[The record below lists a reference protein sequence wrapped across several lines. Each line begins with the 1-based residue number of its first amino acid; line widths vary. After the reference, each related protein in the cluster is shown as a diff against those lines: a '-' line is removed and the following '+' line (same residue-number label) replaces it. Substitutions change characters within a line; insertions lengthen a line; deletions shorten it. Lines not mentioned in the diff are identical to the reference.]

1 MPTNGFQGRV
11 AAITGGGSGIGRAI
25 GLRLAAEGVRV
36 VVVDVRPESAE
47 KVADVVR
54 GLGAEALAA
63 PTDVSQEAD
72 AERLV
77 RSTLD
82 RFGRLDFLVNC
93 AGNNHLGPVISL
105 SDEGWESVLA
115 VHLTGTFLCCRA
127 AVDPL
132 LESGGRIVSI
142 SSNYGFKGRANGS
155 SYAAAKGGIVGLTKV
170 LAHELA
176 PRVNVN
182 VIAPGPIDTPR
193 WRGDLGEAEY
203 LAKKERRT
211 LDVPLGRIGRP
222 DDVAEAALFL
232 LGPGSAWMTG
242 QVLHVNGG
250 EFMP

>member
-1 MPTNGFQGRV
+1 MATEALAGRV
-11 AAITGGGSGIGRAI
+11 AIITGGGSGIGRAI
-25 GLRLAAEGVRV
+25 GLRLASEGISVVAADVRADAAEQVLGELREQGADGFAVQ
-36 VVVDVRPESAE
+36 VDVSHEAGVAE
-47 KVADVVR
+47 
-54 GLGAEALAA
+54 
-63 PTDVSQEAD
+63 
-72 AERLV
+72 LV
-77 RSTLD
+77 QSTLE

-93 AGNNHLGPVISL
+93 AGNNHLGPVVTL
-105 SDEGWESVLA
+105 SDDGWESVLA

-127 AVDPL
+127 AIDPL
-132 LESGGRIVSI
+132 LESGGRIVNI

-155 SYAAAKGGIVGLTKV
+155 NYAAAKGGIVGLTKV

-211 LDVPLGRIGRP
+211 RDVPLGRIGRP
-222 DDVAEAALFL
+222 DDIAETALFL